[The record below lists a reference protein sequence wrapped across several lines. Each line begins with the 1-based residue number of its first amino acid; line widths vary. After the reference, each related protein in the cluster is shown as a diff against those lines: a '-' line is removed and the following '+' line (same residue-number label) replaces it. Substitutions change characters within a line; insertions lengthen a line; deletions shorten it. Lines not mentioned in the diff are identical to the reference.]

1 MEPLIQQVL
10 DKYPSEAK
18 LVIKHFPLRSHRFA
32 RQAAAAALAANEQGK
47 FWEFHEELLK
57 NYRAINEDKIQEI
70 AKELKL
76 ELQKFNEDRNSPVIN
91 ELINRDLRDG
101 RRLRIRGIPTVLING
116 KILMKHSRRDLEEAI
131 AAALSKTK

>member
-1 MEPLIQQVL
+1 LEPLIQQVL

>member
-1 MEPLIQQVL
+1 ML